1 MSDQL
6 TELEQRVYHYMIDFL
21 AANTYQPSI
30 RDIARQFHIKSTK
43 TVSDLL
49 HALERKGYIE
59 RDESRSRGVRLLGF
73 SGGGQ
78 TQPIPFYG
86 RIHAGTPSVSPD
98 DRRGFITVDRRF
110 LPTHDVY
117 FLKVKGDSMAGRGIL
132 DGDYVMVSPSL
143 SPKDGNIIAARLGEE
158 ATIKTL
164 AHREGRIVLE
174 PANPKDEAIEISPNE
189 DFGVLGVVCGVYR
202 PFWEQLE
209 EPTDSN
215 GSEDGP
221 AHALADGPSNN
232 GPSHN
237 GPSHNGP
244 SHNGPFGG

>member
-1 MSDQL
+1 MPDQL

-86 RIHAGTPSVSPD
+86 RIHAGTPSLMPE
-98 DRRGFITVDRRF
+98 DRKGFITIDRRF
-110 LPTHDVY
+110 LPTNDTY
-117 FLKVKGDSMAGRGIL
+117 FLKVKGDSMVGRGIL
-132 DGDYVMVSPSL
+132 DGDFVLISPSL
-143 SPKDGNIIAARLGEE
+143 SPKDGDIIAARLGDE

-164 AHREGRIVLE
+164 AHRDGHVVLE
-174 PANPKDEAIEISPNE
+174 PANEKDRAMDISASD
-189 DFGVLGVVCGVYR
+189 DFSVLGVVCGVYR

-209 EPTDSN
+209 ESASDDGVVHAQVSGN
-215 GSEDGP
+215 GNGN
-221 AHALADGPSNN
+221 GN
-232 GPSHN
+232 GPL
-237 GPSHNGP
+237 
-244 SHNGPFGG
+244 GG

>member
-1 MSDQL
+1 MPEQL

-30 RDIARQFHIKSTK
+30 RDIARQFSIKSTK

-78 TQPIPFYG
+78 TQPVPFYG
-86 RIHAGTPSVSPD
+86 RIHAGTPSLLPE
-98 DRRGFITVDRRF
+98 DRKGFITIDRRF
-110 LPTHDVY
+110 LPTNDTF
-117 FLKVKGDSMAGRGIL
+117 FLKVKGDSMTGRGIL
-132 DGDYVMVSPSL
+132 DGDFVMISPTL
-143 SPKDGNIIAARLGEE
+143 TPKDGDIIAARLGDE

-164 AHREGRIVLE
+164 AHRDGRVRLE
-174 PANPKDEAIEISPNE
+174 PANEKDSALEVSPNE

-209 EPTDSN
+209 QAPIT
-215 GSEDGP
+215 
-221 AHALADGPSNN
+221 N
-232 GPSHN
+232 GPTNGAAN
-237 GPSHNGP
+237 GPTSTPANPHTNGP
-244 SHNGPFGG
+244 TNGPLSG

>member
-1 MSDQL
+1 MPDQL

-30 RDIARQFHIKSTK
+30 RDIARQFSIKSTK

-78 TQPIPFYG
+78 TQPIPYYG
-86 RIHAGTPSVSPD
+86 RIHAGTPSLMPE
-98 DRRGFITVDRRF
+98 DRKGFITVDRRF
-110 LPTHDVY
+110 LPTNDTY
-117 FLKVKGDSMAGRGIL
+117 FLKVKGNSMIGRGIL
-132 DGDYVMVSPSL
+132 DGDFVLISPSL
-143 SPKDGNIIAARLGEE
+143 SPKDGDIIAARLGED

-164 AHREGRIVLE
+164 AHRDGHVVLE
-174 PANPKDEAIEISPNE
+174 PANPDDSAMEISPSD
-189 DFGVLGVVCGVYR
+189 DFSALGVVCGVYR

-209 EPTDSN
+209 ESRD
-215 GSEDGP
+215 GDGP
-221 AHALADGPSNN
+221 LHAQVSGNGNGNGN
-232 GPSHN
+232 GPLD
-237 GPSHNGP
+237 G
-244 SHNGPFGG
+244 